1 MIKIFSGDKVIYL
14 TSQLRKHVPAEDT
27 AIIKIDAGKEMR
39 VKYKEALNDNNL
51 RHIYFYNRDKEL
63 LFEYFSSM
71 FRNIE
76 AAGGLVKNEKGAY
89 LFIFRNGKWDL
100 PKGKR
105 EKGEGINEC
114 AVREV
119 EEECGIK
126 GLSIIK
132 KLPSTFHTYYLE
144 ERAVLKQTYWYEME
158 CSDNSKLKPQKEEGI
173 TKVKWI
179 KKKKF
184 DMVLQN
190 TYESIKE
197 VIMAI
202 K

>member
-14 TSQLRKHVPAEDT
+14 TNHYKKNIKGGDSAV
-27 AIIKIDAGKEMR
+27 IKINFGKEMR
-39 VKYKEALNDNNL
+39 VKYKEAMNNEEL
-51 RHIYFYNRDKEL
+51 KEIYFYNNDEDI

-184 DMVLQN
+184 DIVLQN

-197 VIMAI
+197 VIMTI